1 LLNKRQRAAAG
12 SLLSTRLEKIQQ
24 GRSREETARGS

>member
-1 LLNKRQRAAAG
+1 LLNKRQRTAAG

-24 GRSREETARGS
+24 GKVKQDAAT